1 MNQEHLAIAS
11 VPVQNLNTT
20 LSQEQALVTGTVFPE
35 LNKPFFVTE
44 EMTEAI
50 QESEPKQQGKP
61 KEAVEREEMMKKIQ
75 EVSFF
80 VDDMRLFMDT
90 HPENQNGLE
99 LLKNA
104 VKDRKE
110 LLKKFAFQFYPL
122 TMDCM
127 ADIYQE
133 NPASECYCWKEGPM
147 PWEGACV

>member
-11 VPVQNLNTT
+11 VPIQYLNTT
-20 LSQEQALVTGTVFPE
+20 LSQEEALITGTVFPE

-44 EMTEAI
+44 QMTEMPLVSQDN
-50 QESEPKQQGKP
+50 QEGKP
-61 KEAVEREEMMKKIQ
+61 KEAIERETMMKEIQ

-80 VDDMRLFMDT
+80 VDDMRLFMDM
-90 HPENQNGLE
+90 HPENQKGLE
-99 LLKNA
+99 LLKDA
-104 VKDRKE
+104 IKKRKE
-110 LLKKFAFQFYPL
+110 LLKNFALQFYPL

-133 NPASECYCWKEGPM
+133 NPTSDCYCWKEGPM